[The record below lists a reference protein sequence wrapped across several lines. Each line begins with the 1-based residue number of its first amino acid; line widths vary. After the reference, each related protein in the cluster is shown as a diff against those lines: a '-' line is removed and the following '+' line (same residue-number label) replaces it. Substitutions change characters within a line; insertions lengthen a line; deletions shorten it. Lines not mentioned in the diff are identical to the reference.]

1 MQTIY
6 RASRYLLPAAFGLYA
21 VVANVAFFTQPDVP
35 DVPLAWSSL
44 QGKPTAELDGIY
56 KKALPHREASIG
68 LLGAARYLAV
78 GEGRKG
84 VLAAQDGW
92 LFTVEET
99 RRLDAADLTAAVG
112 HIAEIHDML
121 ATQGVQLVMVPVPAK
136 IDVYRAEAGH
146 MDLSDAMAQDYA
158 GFMAQLR
165 GAGVDVV
172 DTRPA
177 LLAITGDDPA
187 FFRTDTHWTRAG
199 ADAVAQAVAASG
211 EVAAGDATYTAVA
224 DVPKSFTGDLV
235 SYVTTDAIAPAIG
248 LAAEDVTPMHAAADA
263 AVGDLFGGAAA
274 DVVLVGTSYSANADW
289 SFAEALKISLGRDVL
304 NYAEQGQG
312 PARPMLAYMASDDL
326 KQTPPKVVIWEFP
339 VRYLSDPQIWD
350 APAVTVASN
359 GT

>member
-1 MQTIY
+1 MQAIY
-6 RASRYLLPAAFGLYA
+6 RASRYVLPVAFGLYA
-21 VVANVAFFTQPDVP
+21 IVANVAFFEQPDAPKVP
-35 DVPLAWSSL
+35 MDWSSL

-84 VLAAQDGW
+84 VLAARNGW

-112 HIAEIHDML
+112 RIADIRDSL
-121 ATQGVQLVMVPVPAK
+121 AAQGVHLVMVPVPAK
-136 IDVYRAEAGH
+136 IDVYRANAGH
-146 MDLSDAMAQDYA
+146 MDLSEAMAQDYA
-158 GFMAQLR
+158 GFVAQLR
-165 GAGVDVV
+165 DAGVDVV

-177 LLAITGDDPA
+177 LQAMGDDLA

-211 EVAAGDATYTAVA
+211 LIAAGDTTYTAVA
-224 DVPKSFTGDLV
+224 DAPKSFTGDLV

-248 LAAEDVTPMHAAADA
+248 LAVEDVTPMHADAGA

-289 SFAEALKISLGRDVL
+289 SFGEALKISLGRDVL

-312 PARPMLAYMASDDL
+312 PAQPMLAYMRSDDL
-326 KQTPPKVVIWEFP
+326 KATPPRVVIWEFP
-339 VRYLSDPQIWD
+339 IRYLSDPKIWD

>member
-1 MQTIY
+1 MQAIY
-6 RASRYLLPAAFGLYA
+6 RASRYLLPAAFGAYA
-21 VVANVAFFTQPDVP
+21 IVANVAFFEQPDAPDVP
-35 DVPLAWSSL
+35 MDWSSL

-84 VLAAQDGW
+84 VLAARDGW
-92 LFTVEET
+92 LFTDEET
-99 RRLDAADLTAAVG
+99 RRLDAADLTDAIG
-112 HIAEIHDML
+112 HIAEIQDRL
-121 ATQGVQLVMVPVPAK
+121 AAQGVQLVMVPVPAK
-136 IDVYRAEAGH
+136 IDVYRAQAGH
-146 MDLSDAMAQDYA
+146 MDLSEAMAQDYA
-158 GFMAQLR
+158 GFVAQMR

-177 LLAITGDDPA
+177 VVAMGDDLA

-211 EVAAGDATYTAVA
+211 LIGAGDTAYTV
-224 DVPKSFTGDLV
+224 VPEPSKTFTGDLV

-248 LAAEDVTPMHAAADA
+248 LAVESVTPMHADA
-263 AVGDLFGGAAA
+263 GAVVGDLFGGAAA

-289 SFAEALKISLGRDVL
+289 SFAEALKIALGRDVL

-339 VRYLSDPQIWD
+339 IRYLSDPKIWD